1 METHKMELSL
11 NEFIGLNSVLQKM
24 MKDKDEKIQELNDLY
39 ENQIKI
45 RERFVERL
53 IEEIYIYFGIK
64 LIKEVNNG

>member
-11 NEFIGLNSVLQKM
+11 NEFIGLNSALQKM

-45 RERFVERL
+45 QERFVEKL
-53 IEEIYIYFGIK
+53 AEEIYIYFGIK
-64 LIKEVNNG
+64 LIKEANNG